1 LLIYV
6 NDWLKQ
12 KKSIIDPLID
22 RLILLILTLPI
33 STTTTERVFSAMKIV
48 KIRLRN
54 WMKNDFLEYYLII
67 NIEKEIIERFT
78 IDMII
83 NDFYFIKERRT
94 QLK

>member
-1 LLIYV
+1 
-6 NDWLKQ
+6 LKQ